1 MDKLPG
7 NDFGGTNHKES
18 IRRNEKL
25 VDEIMQMSQ
34 QRKGAGPK
42 NQSSSMKRS
51 GSKIE
56 GNKGDPLQLD
66 AGETLKKRDLKRL
79 SKQMGN
85 DLNTSSEDQ

>member
-7 NDFGGTNHKES
+7 NDFGGTNHKEG

-42 NQSSSMKRS
+42 N
-51 GSKIE
+51 
-56 GNKGDPLQLD
+56 
-66 AGETLKKRDLKRL
+66 
-79 SKQMGN
+79 
-85 DLNTSSEDQ
+85 